1 VCLAWIFFR
10 APSFHDAVH
19 FIGGLRVFQWSPE
32 FVTAFVFLALFSV
45 PLFLMDLCLEA
56 REEEFLFQ
64 KTPVQAQMAYASALV
79 MVVAFF
85 AANEANA
92 FIYFQF

>member
-1 VCLAWIFFR
+1 
-10 APSFHDAVH
+10 
-19 FIGGLRVFQWSPE
+19 
-32 FVTAFVFLALFSV
+32 
-45 PLFLMDLCLEA
+45 MDLFLEA
-56 REEEFLFQ
+56 RDEEFLFQ

-79 MVVAFF
+79 MIVALF